1 MFTAQGQRL
10 SKRLRP
16 NYRTRELFLSADTSH
31 HITKGLLTIV
41 PFPWHSMSTFQ
52 EKIIRHTEKWKTCF
66 EQTEQALE
74 QDPDPAGMSKLSDHE
89 VKTTM
94 INMERACVKV
104 FQRNKTN
111 SLSLF
116 LAISRKRQRQSDS
129 WYEVTHKLWIPKK
142 SQDLPSASW
151 SWRNK
156 PNQTKKKTVV

>member
-1 MFTAQGQRL
+1 MFTAQGKRL

-16 NYRTRELFLSADTSH
+16 NYRTIELFPSPDTSH

-41 PFPWHSMSTFQ
+41 PFPGHSMSTFQ

-74 QDPDPAGMSKLSDHE
+74 QDPDPAGILKLSDHE

-94 INMERACVKV
+94 INMQRACVKV

-111 SLSLF
+111 SLSLYLYF
-116 LAISRKRQRQSDS
+116 WLYLERDRDKVIHDMK
-129 WYEVTHKLWIPKK
+129 
-142 SQDLPSASW
+142 
-151 SWRNK
+151 
-156 PNQTKKKTVV
+156 